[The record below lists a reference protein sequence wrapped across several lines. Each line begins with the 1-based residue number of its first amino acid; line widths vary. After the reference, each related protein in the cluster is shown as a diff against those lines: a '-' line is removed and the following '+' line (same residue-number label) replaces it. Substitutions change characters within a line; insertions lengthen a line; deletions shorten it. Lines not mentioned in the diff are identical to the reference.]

1 MKKRHFLFLVA
12 STIAITGCNQST
24 NIPSDS
30 GDSKDDLVLH
40 GASNPI
46 DGLGNDYDVYI
57 NEQSL
62 DLFQKNGGVWIPNE
76 TKGNQSFFNAKNANR
91 LKEGSQ
97 NDESK
102 SLYEAIINSLLC
114 TNNQVVFEM
123 FYGLPHDYIE
133 QDLETAMHSV
143 IRYSFDSGK
152 MVSDYTNSIE
162 DLKKDKI
169 NYSKY
174 GYYDI
179 TADKH
184 YYSIDNNSWT
194 YINPEDPTSFIY
206 QSISTTCIDKTFEF
220 SGIDNGLTGLFVGEQ
235 YTKTSD
241 DKYIFSNIPLKAS
254 LLAKNYENFQGFV
267 NGEITLSDDKQYVSY
282 MTIELVW
289 EGNLINQGHL
299 EGVSLINCEFSNFKT
314 EDITLNN
321 IENI

>member
-1 MKKRHFLFLVA
+1 MKKRHILFLVV
-12 STIAITGCNQST
+12 STLAITGCNQSPNT
-24 NIPSDS
+24 PSDS
-30 GDSKDDLVLH
+30 GDSKDELVLH
-40 GASNPI
+40 GTSNPI
-46 DGLGNDYDVYI
+46 DSLGNDYDVYI

-76 TKGNQSFFNAKNANR
+76 TKGNQSFFIAKNANR
-91 LKEGSQ
+91 LRESSQ

-102 SLYEAIINSLLC
+102 SLYEAIINSFLC
-114 TNNQVVFEM
+114 TKNQVVFEM
-123 FYGLPHDYIE
+123 FYGLPHGYIE
-133 QDLETAMHSV
+133 KDLETAMYSV
-143 IRYSFDSGK
+143 ARYSFDSGK
-152 MVSDYTNSIE
+152 MVTDNANSIE

-169 NYSKY
+169 NYSTY

-179 TADKH
+179 AADKH
-184 YYSIDNNSWT
+184 YYSNDNNSWT
-194 YINPEDPTSFIY
+194 YINPDDPNSFFY
-206 QSISTTCIDKTFEF
+206 QPISTTCIDKTFEF

-241 DKYIFSNIPLKAS
+241 DKYVFSDIPLKSS
-254 LLAKNYENFQGFV
+254 LIAKNYENFQGIV

-289 EGNLINQGHL
+289 EGNLINQGYL